1 MYQYPFKKKIRVSK
15 ERKKKKERETRLFR
29 NIVYKGGGKRNS
41 FFVRREI
48 GLVKEFISL
57 RIIKNEVKFIVKSI
71 ISFNGRSVGGRCSS
85 SVMKI
90 DSRIYAKRSA
100 FQLTVYVLFASYEQG
115 MLR

>member
-15 ERKKKKERETRLFR
+15 ERKKKKRER
-29 NIVYKGGGKRNS
+29 NSIISKHCVQGWRNS

-90 DSRIYAKRSA
+90 DSRIYARRST